1 MIDAVSTRPVDS
13 SQTTSGSGN
22 SVSNGAVENNSEG
35 LPSQEIYD
43 PFNFGS
49 SDDDIPLQPKST
61 LPRATSVTITDTSE
75 HEHPQFQPSLPED
88 SAALPRR
95 ALRARKPEQQM
106 PYTLDLIRH
115 RDQFRRRGLK
125 PVHNPDNA
133 RPVLEEDEQYQGDEE
148 GPEVELDKDE
158 RYVSATRHDKPRP
171 LKRRRVEAPEESP
184 VTIHLRRGRA
194 FIAPENLF
202 PEHIS
207 SKRKPSSKIV
217 QQVTPERDV
226 FI

>member
-1 MIDAVSTRPVDS
+1 M
-13 SQTTSGSGN
+13 
-22 SVSNGAVENNSEG
+22 
-35 LPSQEIYD
+35 PSQEIYD
-43 PFNFGS
+43 PFNFDS
-49 SDDDIPLQPKST
+49 SDDDVPLQPKST
-61 LPRATSVTITDTSE
+61 LPRAPSVTITDTSE
-75 HEHPQFQPSLPED
+75 HRQFQPSLPED

-133 RPVLEEDEQYQGDEE
+133 RPTLEEDEQYQGDEE
-148 GPEVELDKDE
+148 GPAVELDKDE
-158 RYVSATRHDKPRP
+158 RYVSPTRHDGPRP
-171 LKRRRVEAPEESP
+171 LKKRRVETPEESTE
-184 VTIHLRRGRA
+184 TIHLRRGRA

-202 PEHIS
+202 SEHIFS
-207 SKRKPSSKIV
+207 ERKPSSKIV

-226 FI
+226 SIYV